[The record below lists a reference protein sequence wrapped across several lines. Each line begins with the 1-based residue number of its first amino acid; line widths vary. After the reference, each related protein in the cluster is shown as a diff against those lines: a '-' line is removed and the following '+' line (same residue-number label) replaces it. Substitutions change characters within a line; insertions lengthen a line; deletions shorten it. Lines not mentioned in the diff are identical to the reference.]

1 MLEVLMAIFTFVYP
15 QTKTQEVV
23 DTLFGVE
30 IKDPYRWLENVDDP
44 EVKKWIEEQN
54 NFTLNTL
61 KNLKGFK
68 KLYREI
74 DRTSRRKW
82 ISLPSVYEEA
92 YFFNKYDGKSNHSVI
107 YMSKGKWDIKRAKK
121 LIDPN
126 KFSKDGL
133 VALDFFYPSHDGKLI
148 ALGKSFGGSESST
161 LYLFDV
167 EKGEYLPDSIPDTK
181 WTSVAWL
188 PDKSGFYYTRNI
200 GGDKFL
206 PRIYFHRIGDDFK
219 NDKYIFGEGLP
230 ETWIPSIYT
239 TRDKKF
245 LVLTIEKGWS
255 QNDLY
260 VKKIDAEGE
269 WQKVAENLD
278 GTFTLTSY
286 GDYFY
291 ILTSY
296 KAPRY
301 RLLRVPIENPDIE
314 KAEEIIPQNHWVLE
328 NFSFAG
334 GKLIFRVTDSTFTR
348 IFVADINGN
357 IEYEI
362 PLPDRG
368 SAHFAI
374 ENYESPVI
382 YITFQSFLCP
392 PTIFSFNVN
401 TKEMKKLWQL
411 EVDFDVDDFVQ
422 EFVMYSSKDGTQVPM
437 YIIHKKDIKMDGNN
451 PALLTGYGG
460 FAVGMRPHFLG
471 ENPYFKR
478 GFVYAIAC
486 LRGGNE
492 FGEEWHKQGMRD
504 KKQNVFDDFISA
516 AEYLIQK
523 GYTSPEKLAIS
534 GGSNGGLLVGA
545 VMAQRPDLFRAVY
558 CGVPLLDMVRYH
570 KFGVAHIWIPEYG
583 DPDDPEDFKYLYDY
597 SPYHRI
603 DRNLDKV
610 YPAVYFHTA
619 EFDGRVHPMHAMKM
633 AAKMQ
638 NLVKTKGPVLLYVE
652 PKAGHGAGKPRKK
665 RIEDMTLS
673 TIFILWQLGVKI

>member
-1 MLEVLMAIFTFVYP
+1 MLEVLMAVFTFVYP
-15 QTKTQEVV
+15 QTKSLPVV
-23 DTLFGVE
+23 DTLFGIE

-44 EVKKWIEEQN
+44 EVKKWVEEQN
-54 NFTLNTL
+54 NLTLRTL
-61 KNLKGFK
+61 KNLKGFR

-74 DRTSRRKW
+74 DKTSRRKW
-82 ISLPSVYEEA
+82 ISVPSVFEDI
-92 YFFNKYDGKSNHSVI
+92 YFFEKYDGKSNHSVV

-121 LIDPN
+121 IIDPN

-133 VALDFFYPSHDGKLI
+133 VALDFFYPSYDGKLI
-148 ALGKSFGGSESST
+148 ALGKSYGGSENSI
-161 LYLFDV
+161 LYIFDV
-167 EKGEYLPDSIPDTK
+167 EKGIYLPDSIPDTK

-188 PDKSGFYYTRNI
+188 PDKSGFYYTRNT

-206 PRIYFHRIGDDFK
+206 PRVYFHKLGDDYK

-230 ETWIPSIYT
+230 ETWTPSISA
-239 TRDKKF
+239 TRDKRF
-245 LVLTIEKGWS
+245 LILSIEKGWS
-255 QNDLY
+255 SNDLY
-260 VKKIDAEGE
+260 FKKIDSEGD
-269 WQKVAENLD
+269 WQKIAENLD
-278 GTFTLTSY
+278 GTFTLASY

-291 ILTSY
+291 ILTNY

-301 RLLRVPIENPDIE
+301 RLIRVPIENPDIE
-314 KAEEIIPQNHWVLE
+314 KAQEIIPQNQWVLE
-328 NFSFAG
+328 TFSFAG
-334 GKLIFRVTDSTFTR
+334 GKLIFKVTDSTFTR
-348 IFVADINGN
+348 IFVADLNGK

-362 PLPDRG
+362 PLPERG
-368 SAHFAI
+368 SAYFTI

-382 YITFQSFLCP
+382 YISFQSFRYP
-392 PTIFSFNVN
+392 PAIFSFNVN
-401 TKEMKKLWQL
+401 TKEMKKIWQL
-411 EVDFDVDDFVQ
+411 KVDFNVDDYVQ
-422 EFVMYSSKDGTQVPM
+422 EFVMYPSKDGTLVPM
-437 YIIHKKDIKMDGNN
+437 YIIHKKDMKMDGNN

-460 FAVGMRPHFLG
+460 FAVGMSPHFLG
-471 ENPYFKR
+471 ENTYLKR

-492 FGEEWHKQGMRD
+492 FGEEWHRQGMRD

-523 GYTSPEKLAIS
+523 GYTNPEKLAIS

-545 VMAQRPDLFRAVY
+545 VMTQRPDLFRAVY
-558 CGVPLLDMVRYH
+558 CGVPLLDMIRYH
-570 KFGVAHIWIPEYG
+570 KFGVAHLWIPEYG
-583 DPDDPEDFKYLYDY
+583 NPDNPEDFKYLYDY

-610 YPAVYFHTA
+610 FPAVFFHTA

-638 NLVKTKGPVLLYVE
+638 NMVKTKGPVLLYVE
-652 PKAGHGAGKPRKK
+652 PQAGHGAGKPRKK
-665 RIEDMTLS
+665 AIEDRTLS